1 MSTQYP
7 TPATAPHGEADWF
20 DAVDAP
26 LPDPDAP
33 SWYQRNSGS
42 LPKSSNGMGEA
53 QRRSELPRSVAEEPE
68 GLVSRFKTLL
78 GK

>member
-7 TPATAPHGEADWF
+7 TQASAPHGEADWF
-20 DAVDAP
+20 DDALDAP
-26 LPDPDAP
+26 LPDAP

-42 LPKSSNGMGEA
+42 LPKSRNGMGDA

-68 GLVSRFKTLL
+68 GLVSRFRTLL